1 MSKLMSKLNDTSET
15 PSAANPMARS
25 LSSNQ
30 HTNAGMPMDLEA
42 KTAESILK
50 HTTSYEMSRVQQ
62 STQPEA
68 LSGSR
73 TEKVIANFLQ
83 NPLFQN
89 DTKMDFRDVVCTK
102 TLLNCTF
109 RYCSFVCVVV
119 ASAMS
124 SAAQV
129 VMHQIS

>member
-1 MSKLMSKLNDTSET
+1 MYKLTSKLKDTPEM
-15 PSAANPMARS
+15 PSTSSPMARS
-25 LSSNQ
+25 LSSSQ
-30 HTNAGMPMDLEA
+30 QTNAGMPMDLEA
-42 KTAESILK
+42 KTAENNLK

-89 DTKMDFRDVVCTK
+89 DTKMDFRDAVCTK
-102 TLLNCTF
+102 TLLNCTN
-109 RYCSFVCVVV
+109 RYCSFVCVVG
-119 ASAMS
+119 A
-124 SAAQV
+124 
-129 VMHQIS
+129 